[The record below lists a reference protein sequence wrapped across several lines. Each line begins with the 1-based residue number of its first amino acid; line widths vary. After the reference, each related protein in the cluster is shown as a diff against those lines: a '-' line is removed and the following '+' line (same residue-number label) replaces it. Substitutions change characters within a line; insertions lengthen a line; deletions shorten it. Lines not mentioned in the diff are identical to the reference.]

1 MIFGN
6 IFSPKK
12 KRKKRGGGGLCQKMA
27 LPFKTKNNYL
37 KAKEE

>member
-12 KRKKRGGGGLCQKMA
+12 KRKKRGGGGLCHTMA
-27 LPFKTKNNYL
+27 LPFNTKKNYL